1 MPFSFVDNNF
11 HSLKMWRK
19 FRKQTSRRVKEENKK
34 RNTNEGRKKKDEETF
49 NGVRG
54 DKLYE
59 SKEKKNSFKRKLCIQ
74 QHTPTISIKRKTPT
88 DKQIIFYEWK
98 TRYYSISL
106 LN

>member
-1 MPFSFVDNNF
+1 
-11 HSLKMWRK
+11 MWRK

-59 SKEKKNSFKRKLCIQ
+59 SKEEKKNLLKGSYVYTTT
-74 QHTPTISIKRKTPT
+74 HTNH
-88 DKQIIFYEWK
+88 FYK
-98 TRYYSISL
+98 AQNTNR
-106 LN
+106 